1 MIQIRILRWPEIS
14 QNLIAHC
21 PRIFS
26 KGHLPVCINPAW
38 VTKFLIQRTCIWPEI
53 LPVTGTCSTCC
64 MTKELWDVANY
75 TWFVRWTICEA
86 GGVGGGGGGLR
97 GWFILEKI
105 YTCTKLIF
113 SWTTHCRIR
122 STAPLC
128 TVSAAPV
135 NYASDNSC
143 LYLTAVFVTKY
154 DKANTVD

>member
-1 MIQIRILRWPEIS
+1 M
-14 QNLIAHC
+14 
-21 PRIFS
+21 
-26 KGHLPVCINPAW
+26 
-38 VTKFLIQRTCIWPEI
+38 
-53 LPVTGTCSTCC
+53 TGTLRDKGNNETW
-64 MTKELWDVANY
+64 KI

-86 GGVGGGGGGLR
+86 GGVGGGGLR

-113 SWTTHCRIR
+113 SLTTHCRIR